1 MPEAVEAR
9 LLQTAQ
15 SDHGLIR
22 VAGAGL
28 LAQDGAMV
36 FASINGIPGIGF
48 AELSSHDD
56 ACEHRGKIRLNAA
69 NAHRLRRLIEER
81 AALVYYGP
89 VWIDQR
95 WQLRSFQLDGAD
107 IQSLREDFFVVQF
120 AVREATPKNVV
131 VTFRTASP

>member
-1 MPEAVEAR
+1 
-9 LLQTAQ
+9 
-15 SDHGLIR
+15 
-22 VAGAGL
+22 
-28 LAQDGAMV
+28 MV

-131 VTFRTASP
+131 LTFRTASP

>member
-1 MPEAVEAR
+1 
-9 LLQTAQ
+9 
-15 SDHGLIR
+15 
-22 VAGAGL
+22 
-28 LAQDGAMV
+28 MV

-89 VWIDQR
+89 VWVDQR
-95 WQLRSFQLDGAD
+95 WQLLSFQLDAAD
-107 IQSLREDFFVVQF
+107 IESPHEDFFVVQF
-120 AVREATPKNVV
+120 AVRDATSKNVV
-131 VTFRTASP
+131 LTFKTTPPG

>member
-1 MPEAVEAR
+1 
-9 LLQTAQ
+9 LQTAHG
-15 SDHGLIR
+15 DHGLIR

-89 VWIDQR
+89 VWIEER

-120 AVREATPKNVV
+120 AVRDAAPKNVV
-131 VTFRTASP
+131 LTFKTTSPG